1 MPTLFKFLMIL
12 AVLAGI
18 VYGGMIALVT
28 FVNPKPGEMSVRI
41 PVEKVNPPRE

>member
-1 MPTLFKFLMIL
+1 MPPLFKFLTIP

-18 VYGGMIALVT
+18 IHGGMIALVT
-28 FVNPKPGEMSVRI
+28 FVEPKPGGMTVRI